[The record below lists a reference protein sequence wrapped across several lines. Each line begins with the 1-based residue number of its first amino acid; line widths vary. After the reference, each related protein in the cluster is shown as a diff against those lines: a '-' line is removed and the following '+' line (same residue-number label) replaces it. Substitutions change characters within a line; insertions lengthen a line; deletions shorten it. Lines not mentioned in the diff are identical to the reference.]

1 MVLPGVIM
9 QKNTTFF
16 LEHIWPLTEVY
27 RNSGLGKWFHG
38 EKAAGTEPGWDRYN
52 SKGERIGKCGDAKEG
67 EAYAACLSR
76 QKAQKLGKDKVGSF
90 VRRKRAAQKAG
101 GDAEKGGEST
111 KGDKPIFVK
120 TGITDLK
127 KKG

>member
-1 MVLPGVIM
+1 MR
-9 QKNTTFF
+9 QKTQFF
-16 LEHIWPLTEVY
+16 IQNIWPLHEVY

-38 EKAAGTEPGWDRYN
+38 EKAKGTEPGWDRYN

-76 QKAQKLGKDKVGSF
+76 QKAKKLGKSKVGSF
-90 VRRKRAAQKAG
+90 VRRKRAAQRAA
-101 GDAEKGGEST
+101 GDAEKGGETT
-111 KGDKPIFVK
+111 KGDKPVFVK